1 MANDPP
7 TPTGVTLKRPDS
19 LLEGSGGD
27 DAVNSVGAAVPS
39 ADFSAPPAPLEPA
52 LSALIVDTYEGT
64 LDEAGCFHTQDPASP
79 GIAKF
84 VGGNHY
90 RGEFVKGMMHG
101 RGLYTWADGTTYE
114 GDFSWNCITGKGIF
128 TWPDGATYAGE
139 LLDGLRHGEG
149 SFTASIS
156 NGNGLAYSGQWRA
169 GKRHGKGT
177 LWYDQSR
184 SSYYEGEWQD
194 NFRHGNGSMR
204 YKLQEGGLTV
214 LAAGG
219 IVRKEKA
226 RGSGSG
232 SPTADGRVEQEGNL
246 YEGAWS
252 FDLKCG
258 FGTMQWFDRNEKY
271 TGTWEADLPH
281 GWGEHVWLEARP
293 DSSAPGP
300 SKQQCNRYT
309 GEWWEGERHGSY
321 GVFEY
326 AKCSRYSGAWQ
337 HNAKEGL
344 GALVFEDG
352 HVYEGLFDSD
362 RMVDPDH
369 DAPAKGPDPTMQPQ
383 LRLRVSDT
391 ISSIPPGNS
400 NSSSGSPSKLFA
412 TASAA
417 RSPSGD
423 VERLEVEKVA
433 LRYASE
439 LKAVYKWYSS
449 ELKDGQLPEDRGVWG
464 LSMQQLKK
472 CHADCGWG
480 SDLGISM
487 ADVHRLRASMRA
499 HHAQEIASKQLTRAQ
514 NNNNEV
520 TEPRG
525 AIFDAKSGLV
535 PCFLPEDLS
544 TYRSDQ
550 PLLFREFVELL
561 VRIACSAYADG
572 NDTARAN
579 QQAAF
584 AATAASAAAAV
595 AGAASA
601 VGMASSTSRG
611 GSLDLGGGPDAA
623 AGGTARS
630 RNSGTPATLGFNKPM
645 TAGSTTSGAGSLNG
659 TSHRQPHQYSPPP
672 LVGSS
677 DYGVGPQAPPSKCL
691 VQFMEQN
698 MQGKHCK
705 PLVRGTFE
713 ASLCAT
719 SVPPEGAS
727 DAVGV
732 LLASSPHA
740 DRLRAA
746 FRAFAFAPTIPA
758 GSTAAAVS
766 TTATGAAHAEGGCL
780 TLRGLLQL
788 LVAAGANKPVAQGG
802 LGLSANDVLLATVGG
817 NDPYPAATDPTLL
830 DTELIWAEF
839 LDALAQVARHL
850 KAADLP
856 EPSSFSQGDNNGCR
870 PDSPASKN
878 NASSRNHSSNRKSR
892 GGGGSGGG
900 SGLAPIASGEMSVDD
915 SASAA
920 SDVDTLN
927 EAADQVG
934 NFNGVLTDQF
944 DATAPFGLSE
954 KSLTD
959 HVRALLERL
968 DLAPFVVDD
977 PMKKDATT
985 AAAKEVVEKRLGVAA
1000 LSRPKRRPIVL

>member
-7 TPTGVTLKRPDS
+7 TPTGVTLESPDAPK
-19 LLEGSGGD
+19 EAPVGD
-27 DAVNSVGAAVPS
+27 NVL
-39 ADFSAPPAPLEPA
+39 APPAPLEPA
-52 LSALIVDTYEGT
+52 LSALIVDSYEGT

-79 GIAKF
+79 GAAKF

-114 GDFSWNCITGKGIF
+114 GDFAWNCISGRGVF
-128 TWPDGATYAGE
+128 TWPDGATYDGE

-149 SFTASIS
+149 SFTSSTS

-169 GKRHGKGT
+169 GKRHGRGT

-184 SSYYEGEWQD
+184 TSYYEGEWQD

-204 YKLQEGGLTV
+204 YKPQEGGLTV

-219 IVRKEKA
+219 MVRKEKA
-226 RGSGSG
+226 RSSA
-232 SPTADGRVEQEGNL
+232 SPKSRNGGELKGNL
-246 YEGAWS
+246 YQGAWR

-258 FGTMQWFDRNEKY
+258 LGTMQWFDRNEKY

-326 AKCSRYSGAWQ
+326 ANGSQYRGAWQ

-352 HVYEGLFDSD
+352 HVYEGLFEND

-383 LRLRVSDT
+383 LRLRVSDM
-391 ISSIPPGNS
+391 ISSTSSSSSS
-400 NSSSGSPSKLFA
+400 NNGSGSGSPSKLLA
-412 TASAA
+412 TTSAA
-417 RSPSGD
+417 KLQPGD
-423 VERLEVEKVA
+423 IERLEVEKVA

-439 LKAVYKWYSS
+439 LKAVYKWYST
-449 ELKDGQLPEDRGVWG
+449 ELEDGQLPDERGVWG

-487 ADVHRLRASMRA
+487 ADVHRLRAIMRA
-499 HHAQEIASKQLTRAQ
+499 QHAQEIAAKQLTRAQ

-520 TEPRG
+520 AEPRG
-525 AIFDAKSGLV
+525 AIFDASSGLV

-561 VRIACSAYADG
+561 VRIACLAYADG
-572 NDTARAN
+572 NDIARTN
-579 QQAAF
+579 QQTAVAAN
-584 AATAASAAAAV
+584 AATAAAAV

-601 VGMASSTSRG
+601 LGVASSTSRG
-611 GSLDLGGGPDAA
+611 GSFDLGSGGPNAA

-630 RNSGTPATLGFNKPM
+630 WNSGTPATLGFNKPM
-645 TAGSTTSGAGSLNG
+645 TAGSTSSGAASLNG
-659 TSHRQPHQYSPPP
+659 TTHRQQHHYAPPP
-672 LVGSS
+672 LAGSADHGVGS
-677 DYGVGPQAPPSKCL
+677 QASPSKCL

-698 MQGKHCK
+698 MQGKHSK
-705 PLVRGTFE
+705 PLVRGSFE

-719 SVPPEGAS
+719 SAPPEGTS
-727 DAVGV
+727 DPVGV

-740 DRLRAA
+740 ERLRTA
-746 FRAFAFAPTIPA
+746 FRAFASSPA
-758 GSTAAAVS
+758 LPASDRGNTMLDTKS
-766 TTATGAAHAEGGCL
+766 TATGGTHAEGGCL
-780 TLRGLLQL
+780 TLRGVLQL
-788 LVAAGANKPVAQGG
+788 LVAAGATKPVAQGG
-802 LGLSANDVLLATVGG
+802 LGLSANDVLSALMGG
-817 NDPYPAATDPTLL
+817 GDLYPAATDPTLL

-839 LDALAQVARHL
+839 LDALAQVALRL

-856 EPSSFSQGDNNGCR
+856 EPLPDKEGDDNGYK

-892 GGGGSGGG
+892 GGGSGGG

-915 SASAA
+915 STSAA
-920 SDVDTLN
+920 SDVDMLN

-959 HVRALLERL
+959 HVRALLEGL
-968 DLAPFVVDD
+968 DLAPFVVVDGD
-977 PMKKDATT
+977 AAKKGST
-985 AAAKEVVEKRLGVAA
+985 AASAKEVVEKRLGVAA
-1000 LSRPKRRPIVL
+1000 LPRPQRRPIVL